1 MTRRDRTVLLAA
13 LAVGMIVGAWF
24 LLIQPRRDEVSR
36 LDNQISAARTDLRA
50 AQASVARGL
59 AAKAVFLT
67 YQRQLNSLTT
77 ALPTDDDIPALINEI
92 QSAAASDRVDFH
104 GIAVGASGGGSAA
117 PAVSSTPATASLT
130 APLPPGVTLDA
141 AGIPTEAFSFTFDG
155 SYFDLANLLGRL
167 QRFVRASN
175 EKLSATG
182 RLLSINSVALAPG
195 STPSAPLTASIT
207 ANAYLVPGV
216 LTPTAP

>member
-1 MTRRDRTVLLAA
+1 MTRRDRTVLLAV
-13 LAVGMIVGAWF
+13 LAVVLIVGAWF
-24 LLIQPRRDEVSR
+24 LAIQPRRDEASR
-36 LDNQISAARTDLRA
+36 LGNQITAARTQLRA
-50 AQASVARGL
+50 AQASVASGL

-67 YQRQLNSLTT
+67 YERQLNSLTT

-92 QSAAASDRVDFH
+92 QSAAATDRVDFH
-104 GIAVGASGGGSAA
+104 GIAVGSAGGTSAA
-117 PAVSSTPATASLT
+117 PATSSTAATSGLT
-130 APLPPGVTLDA
+130 APLPPGVTLDS

-155 SYFDLANLLGRL
+155 SYFNLADLLGRL

-207 ANAYLVPGV
+207 ANTYLVPGV
-216 LTPTAP
+216 LTPTTP